1 MVRHPRRPCTLDET
15 FEAAQMLPVGP
26 VCRPE
31 VHRNSVLHHTILL
44 QDLIKDAQRSAAAN
58 HEILGDNFE
67 PVHDRLSR
75 QDVVVVGGAKPNS
88 YTVVGE
94 VVESIR
100 GHVRL
105 RPLQREKIEHFN
117 LPLPQEN
124 VVRSRSGR
132 RGLIVTHFL
141 SIGPATTLAL
151 ARVLALAAIVAGFA
165 TALALARVLT
175 LTGVLFLYL
184 LIGLLVVALALIL
197 RAGRSLQRREQV

>member
-1 MVRHPRRPCTLDET
+1 
-15 FEAAQMLPVGP
+15 
-26 VCRPE
+26 
-31 VHRNSVLHHTILL
+31 
-44 QDLIKDAQRSAAAN
+44 
-58 HEILGDNFE
+58 
-67 PVHDRLSR
+67 
-75 QDVVVVGGAKPNS
+75 
-88 YTVVGE
+88 
-94 VVESIR
+94 
-100 GHVRL
+100 
-105 RPLQREKIEHFN
+105 HFN

-175 LTGVLFLYL
+175 LTDVLFLYL

-197 RAGRSLQRREQV
+197 RAVRSLQRREQVWGTNGPRRSGKQSRERRARQDSLCRLRHFQNSPIIRMMCETRSGYSWDFSNKNLAARTKQLRLDGLKIALSVHESASSAE

>member
-1 MVRHPRRPCTLDET
+1 MP
-15 FEAAQMLPVGP
+15 
-26 VCRPE
+26 
-31 VHRNSVLHHTILL
+31 
-44 QDLIKDAQRSAAAN
+44 AN
-58 HEILGDNFE
+58 RFNNFT
-67 PVHDRLSR
+67 
-75 QDVVVVGGAKPNS
+75 NS

-105 RPLQREKIEHFN
+105 RPLQGEKIDHFN

-141 SIGPATTLAL
+141 SIRPATTLAL
-151 ARVLALAAIVAGFA
+151 ARVLALA
-165 TALALARVLT
+165 
-175 LTGVLFLYL
+175 GVLFLYL

>member
-1 MVRHPRRPCTLDET
+1 MP
-15 FEAAQMLPVGP
+15 
-26 VCRPE
+26 
-31 VHRNSVLHHTILL
+31 
-44 QDLIKDAQRSAAAN
+44 AN
-58 HEILGDNFE
+58 RFNNFT
-67 PVHDRLSR
+67 
-75 QDVVVVGGAKPNS
+75 NS

-151 ARVLALAAIVAGFA
+151 ADRKSTRLNSSHGYISYAVFC
-165 TALALARVLT
+165 
-175 LTGVLFLYL
+175 
-184 LIGLLVVALALIL
+184 
-197 RAGRSLQRREQV
+197 LQK